1 MRAKFFDIRKKRDTI
16 YSKKLKTGLI
26 YSQKERG
33 MVALFSAIVTV
44 AIMSVVFAE
53 YQYDNIVHLQ
63 VTQNV
68 SSRMKAKYLAQ
79 SGVRFS
85 LLLLNIQKK
94 FIDPINQKF
103 KFNYQLWSQI
113 PISGELLSMLM
124 NNGGSFL
131 GSMTGSVSDSESY
144 ETDEKSEKPTLK
156 NRIND
161 GVEQNRLPKDSNS
174 TNSENGDIKFERMF
188 QYDGDFYAEIS
199 DENSKY
205 SVNYFSNKFKTET
218 IKLNLVSLFNQ
229 PEYKTF
235 FEQTRENEQVISP
248 EEVAATFQD
257 WVDGDDERSGFYSG
271 AEDDR
276 YNYLKKPYRNKNG
289 VFSSFDELY
298 MIYGVDD
305 DLMSAF
311 GDSLTIYGSNE
322 ININTCD
329 ENVLRSII
337 FGVVKDIPQ
346 TYLVPYSLEMN
357 QLVNLIIEARTF
369 SPFGNANEFY
379 QLLNSMEGIKV
390 DNTLKNRFKLTTKST
405 YFKIT
410 SYGSVD
416 GVVQKVTAV
425 VNTEKIDSF
434 VFYKE
439 E

>member
-1 MRAKFFDIRKKRDTI
+1 MKVTFFETRKAKNKRG
-16 YSKKLKTGLI
+16 LKTGLI

-33 MVALFSAIVTV
+33 MVALFSAIITV
-44 AIMSVVFAE
+44 AIMTVVFAE
-53 YQYDNIVHLQ
+53 YQYDNIIHLQ

-68 SSRMKAKYLAQ
+68 SSRIKAKYLAQ
-79 SGVRFS
+79 SGIKFS
-85 LLLLNIQKK
+85 LLLLAIQKK
-94 FIDPINQKF
+94 FIDPVNQKF
-103 KFNYQLWSQI
+103 KFNYQLWNQI

-124 NNGGSFL
+124 NNGGAFL
-131 GSMTGSVSDSESY
+131 NSMASTSTDSESY
-144 ETDEKSEKPTLK
+144 ETDDKSEDSTLK
-156 NRIND
+156 SKIND
-161 GVEQNRLPKDSNS
+161 GVEQNKPLK
-174 TNSENGDIKFERMF
+174 NSEKEGDIQFERMF
-188 QYDGDFYAEIS
+188 QFDGDFYAEIS

-218 IKLNLVSLFNQ
+218 IKLNLISLFNQ

-235 FEQTRENEQVISP
+235 FEETRENEQVISP
-248 EEVAATFQD
+248 EEVAAAIQD
-257 WVDGDDERSGFYSG
+257 WVDSDDERSGFYSG

-276 YNYLKKPYRNKNG
+276 YLYLKKPYRNKNG
-289 VFSSFDELY
+289 VFSSPEELY

-346 TYLVPYSLEMN
+346 TYLLPYSQEMN
-357 QLVNLIIEARTF
+357 QLVNLIIEARTV

-390 DNTLKNRFKLTTKST
+390 DNSLKNRFKLTTKST

-416 GVVQKVTAV
+416 GVVQKATAV
-425 VNTEKIDSF
+425 INTDNMSSF
-434 VFYKE
+434 IFYKE